1 MVDNDSRNSEA
12 EAKGDVELAEG
23 ATEPADEEGVDE
35 LQELRDELEAAQ
47 AHVAEYLDGWQR
59 AQAAFSNY
67 KKRQEAERA
76 QMIQLSNATLVRK
89 LLPVGDDFDRAIAT
103 LPACLDQLTWVDGL
117 FLIKHKLDAVLQSE
131 GVKPIE
137 TQGEQFDPLY
147 HEAITYEEAEG
158 FAEGYI
164 IGEVQRG
171 YILGD
176 RVLRPSLV
184 RVAKAPPVARESE
197 AENGDAD
204 EEESGG

>member
-1 MVDNDSRNSEA
+1 MDNDSRNSEA
-12 EAKGDVELAEG
+12 KAKGDVELAEG
-23 ATEPADEEGVDE
+23 ATEPADEGGVDE
-35 LQELRDELEAAQ
+35 LQGLRDELEAAQ

-76 QMIQLSNATLVRK
+76 QMIQLSNATLMRK

-103 LPACLDQLTWVDGL
+103 LPACLDQLTWIDGL

-131 GVKPIE
+131 GVRPIE

-147 HEAITYEEAEG
+147 HEAITHEEAEG

-204 EEESGG
+204 EEESDG